1 MNTPQED
8 RFIALKKQLE
18 LDRAEAERKAA
29 DARNAETQHRIEA
42 DRNAAA
48 DYAGKYLSIVHGDN
62 IAQVYSDKPKLV
74 NSLVELSLRDKNI
87 KMQERINSLETELQ
101 KSVAYG
107 LKLSKQNSSE
117 RETHNAAYNRY
128 HDELQAAHKTITQLR
143 TTIVY
148 NFSIK
153 LQLEAK
159 NVALTAEVAALTN
172 EVGELKAHIANSDSA
187 DDAAELIQMSE
198 LYNDLLDRHQS
209 TCAVH
214 ESEIDSRNLIDT
226 EKNSVIDMLRRDLNC
241 IEEQLRSANSTLTNI
256 VRNAQ
261 IQLDDAPPGLVYDD
275 Q

>member
-8 RFIALKKQLE
+8 RFIALKKQLQ

-29 DARNAETQHRIEA
+29 DARKVEA

-87 KMQERINSLETELQ
+87 TLQEYIYTLEMKLQ
-101 KSVAYG
+101 KSFADSNN
-107 LKLSKQNSSE
+107 LTKQNESQC
-117 RETHNAAYNRY
+117 ETYKNAYNRY

-143 TTIVY
+143 STIVD
-148 NFSIK
+148 NFGIK

-159 NVALTAEVAALTN
+159 NVALTTEVAALTN
-172 EVGELKAHIANSDSA
+172 RVGELKARIANSDSA

-226 EKNSVIDMLRRDLNC
+226 EKNSVIRALRRDLNC
-241 IEEQLRSANSTLTNI
+241 IDAQLYGANSTLADI
-256 VRNAQ
+256 VRTAQ
-261 IQLDDAPPGLVYDD
+261 IQLDDAPPGTCL
-275 Q
+275 